1 MIIRKLDELG
11 RVCLPKE
18 MRKSLDM
25 EERQRLEIDL
35 KNETIIIRKYEDKC
49 TFCGSNN
56 DITDFKEKKICGKCK
71 EELRD
76 E

>member
-11 RVCLPKE
+11 VCLPKE

>member
-1 MIIRKLDELG
+1 MIIRQLDELG

-18 MRKSLDM
+18 MRKSLEM

>member
-18 MRKSLDM
+18 MRKSLEM

-49 TFCGSNN
+49 TFCGNSKDISN
-56 DITDFKEKKICGKCK
+56 FKEKKICGKCK

>member
-18 MRKSLDM
+18 MRKSLEM